1 MKNDVAGTDQEQLK
15 FTGGPAIVLVRPQL
29 GENIG
34 TAARAMAN
42 FGLDDLRLVAPRDGW
57 PSQKAQAAASGADWV
72 IDGARVFASTAAAV
86 ADLTLVLATTVRT
99 RDMVKTVFAPK
110 PAAMRLL
117 AEMSCG
123 QKAGVLF
130 GAERAGLTNDD
141 ITLADAIVTVPVNP
155 AFGSLNLAQAV
166 LLIGYEWFEA
176 ANGEAPAQTLKLG
189 DTRPANRAEL
199 IGFFEHLEGA
209 LDDAGFLLPVEKRPS
224 MVRSLRNMFQREGLT
239 EQDVRTLR
247 GVVSALTRAH
257 ERRRD

>member
-1 MKNDVAGTDQEQLK
+1 
-15 FTGGPAIVLVRPQL
+15 VLVRPQL

-72 IDGARVFASTAAAV
+72 IDGAKVYRSTEAAV

-110 PAAMRLL
+110 SAAMRLL
-117 AEMSCG
+117 AEMNRG
-123 QKAGVLF
+123 QKF

-166 LLIGYEWFEA
+166 LLIGYEWFA
-176 ANGEAPAQTLKLG
+176 ARNGEAPARELKLG

-257 ERRRD
+257 ERRRE